1 MKRKTST
8 TARSLEHD
16 HVITTLFI
24 QKVDSLSF
32 IARIFFPLKI
42 CYLLIDT
49 FKINN
54 NDMFQD
60 KPFLFNY
67 DKYHTH
73 KYHFLQGMSHY
84 TCLSSFKVQDP

>member
-1 MKRKTST
+1 M
-8 TARSLEHD
+8 L
-16 HVITTLFI
+16 
-24 QKVDSLSF
+24 
-32 IARIFFPLKI
+32 
-42 CYLLIDT
+42 LLIDT